1 MATFGALRGVR
12 LGHWERALLLYAP
25 PPGSKE
31 APDATARELGITDVI
46 TGMRHVTGRT
56 RSERQAKFRAARRL
70 EDLGLIEYANQRYG
84 PRGVWIELTPLG
96 AEVVDRYH
104 HELESG
110 LRIRWP
116 QEEN

>member
-25 PPGSKE
+25 PPGSK
-31 APDATARELGITDVI
+31 
-46 TGMRHVTGRT
+46 
-56 RSERQAKFRAARRL
+56 
-70 EDLGLIEYANQRYG
+70 RYG

>member
-1 MATFGALRGVR
+1 MPQRPAGR
-12 LGHWERALLLYAP
+12 LG
-25 PPGSKE
+25 PPGTS
-31 APDATARELGITDVI
+31 AA
-46 TGMRHVTGRT
+46 
-56 RSERQAKFRAARRL
+56 AKFRAARRL